1 MDYWRS
7 NSSSHSWGIRPKPI
21 TFVVHFLGI
30 VSVIFVF
37 IWAIYFRGGLNFNAA
52 NSNHI
57 FNVHPVL
64 MLLSFVFLASE
75 AILAYKTLPGS
86 KAFRKLVHLSL
97 HLAALVL
104 AIVGICAAFK
114 YHNLNSID
122 NLYSLHS
129 WLGLVTIILF
139 GIQWLIGF
147 VTFFFPGLPQPVR
160 ASVLPWHVFFGL
172 FIYGLAIATTELGF
186 LEKLTFLQQSSTI
199 GKFSS
204 EAIFVNVL
212 GLLVALLGGFVF
224 IAAVVPDYVV
234 DDGYSPIE

>member
-147 VTFFFPGLPQPVR
+147 VTFFFSRLTTTCKGFGAALARFLWTFHIWVGYCNNGVGIFGEAHLP
-160 ASVLPWHVFFGL
+160 S
-172 FIYGLAIATTELGF
+172 TEQYHW
-186 LEKLTFLQQSSTI
+186 K
-199 GKFSS
+199 
-204 EAIFVNVL
+204 V
-212 GLLVALLGGFVF
+212 
-224 IAAVVPDYVV
+224 
-234 DDGYSPIE
+234 